1 MAAIGGVCFAVA
13 RLSPPQTQFRSPPLR
28 RWTAIDAQRK
38 LSATRATTTTAVGV
52 AVTQE
57 YNPNTNNVNGEN
69 AVIAD
74 TVDEDDQQVKRSLR
88 DYFELAKLFVRS
100 SDGTEAGPPRWFSP
114 LESGSRMQNH
124 PLLLYLPGI
133 DGLGLGL
140 VLQHQKLG
148 KMFDVWCL
156 HIPVKDRT
164 PFQELVLLVE
174 DTVRSENRRSPGRPI
189 YLVGES
195 IGGCLALAVAARNPD
210 IDLVLILAN
219 PATSYGKSQLQFLL
233 PLLEVVPGDNSL
245 INIPYPLSQMT
256 GESLSLVLSSVKNG
270 FEWQATLERLFRIL
284 ASYHPTFLLQV
295 LADILPRDT
304 LLWKLRMMK
313 SAGLYVNSRLHA
325 VKAQMLVLARCW
337 KGSIL
342 PNLEEAERI
351 RGALPKQ
358 EIRVLKNTGK
368 MPKCEIRKLT
378 ESGHFPFLARGRRK
392 VAGLSS
398 RRSEEAAAVASDG
411 RRKVVGCC
419 VVAFEDDVD
428 LVTIIKGTSLYRRA
442 KFHDHVSDFIPPT
455 KFEFG
460 KVAESFRWLNIASGP
475 VMFTTL
481 ENGEI
486 VRGLAGIPTE
496 GPVVFVGYHMLLG
509 LEIYPLVIKFM
520 EERNILVRGLAHP
533 MVFSKLQEDDLDL
546 SMFDSYRI
554 MGAVP
559 VSASNFYKLLSSR
572 SHVLLYPGGMRE
584 ALHKKG
590 EEYQLFWPER
600 SEFVRMAA
608 RFGAKIIPFGVV
620 GEDDIFQVVLDSED
634 QMKIPYLRDTIEKR
648 TKQIQLRTDMEG
660 EVANQLAYLPGLLP
674 KPPGRFYY
682 LFGKPIYTEGMKQEL
697 RDREKAHELY
707 LQVKSEVENCI
718 SYVKE
723 KREKDPYRSLAART
737 LYQAMHGSMND
748 VPTFEL

>member
-13 RLSPPQTQFRSPPLR
+13 GLSPPQTQSFSSPPLR
-28 RWTAIDAQRK
+28 RSTVVAMDAQRK
-38 LSATRATTTTAVGV
+38 PSATRATTTTTVGM
-52 AVTQE
+52 AVTHE
-57 YNPNTNNVNGEN
+57 HNPDTNNVNAEN

-74 TVDEDDQQVKRSLR
+74 TVVEDDQRVKRSLR
-88 DYFELAKLFVRS
+88 DYFELVKFFVRS
-100 SDGTEAGPPRWFSP
+100 SGGTGTGPPRWFSP
-114 LESGSRMQNH
+114 LESGSRMQNR

-140 VLQHQKLG
+140 ILQHQKLG
-148 KMFDVWCL
+148 KMFDIWCL

-164 PFQELVLLVE
+164 PFQELVMLVE

-195 IGGCLALAVAARNPD
+195 VGGCLALGVAARNPD

-219 PATSYGKSQLQFLL
+219 PATSYGKSQLQLLL
-233 PLLEVVPGDNSL
+233 PLLEVIPADNSL
-245 INIPYPLSQMT
+245 INIPYTLCQMT
-256 GESLSLVLSSVKNG
+256 GESSNLVLSSVKNG
-270 FEWQATLERLFRIL
+270 FEWQATLERFFPNLGKLSSHI
-284 ASYHPTFLLQV
+284 SV

-304 LLWKLRMMK
+304 LLWKMQLMK

-325 VKAQMLVLARCW
+325 VKAQMLVLASGRDPL
-337 KGSIL
+337 L

-378 ESGHFPFLARGRRK
+378 ESGHFPF
-392 VAGLSS
+392 
-398 RRSEEAAAVASDG
+398 
-411 RRKVVGCC
+411 
-419 VVAFEDDVD
+419 FEDDVD
-428 LVTIIKGTSLYRRA
+428 LVTIIKATSFYRRA
-442 KFHDHVSDFIPPT
+442 RFHDYVFDYMPPT
-455 KFEFG
+455 KVEFR
-460 KVAESFRWLNIASGP
+460 KATELFRWVDMTAGS
-475 VMFTTL
+475 VMLSTL

-509 LEIYPLVIKFM
+509 LDIYPLVVNFM
-520 EERNILVRGLAHP
+520 KERNILVRGLAHP
-533 MVFSKLQEDDLDL
+533 MFFAKLQEDDLDL
-546 SMFDSYRI
+546 SMFDSFRI
-554 MGAVP
+554 LGAVP
-559 VSASNFYKLLSSR
+559 VSPSNLYKLLSSR
-572 SHVLLYPGGMRE
+572 SHFLLYPGGIRE

-608 RFGAKIIPFGVV
+608 RFGAKIIPFGAV
-620 GEDDIFQVVLDSED
+620 GEDDIFQVVLDGED

-674 KPPGRFYY
+674 KPPGR
-682 LFGKPIYTEGMKQEL
+682 MKQEL

-737 LYQAMHGSMND
+737 LYQAMHGSMDD

>member
-114 LESGSRMQNH
+114 LESGSRLQNH

-233 PLLEVVPGDNSL
+233 PLLEVVPADNSL

-256 GESLSLVLSSVKNG
+256 GESLSLVYRVSRMGLNG
-270 FEWQATLERLFRIL
+270 KQHW
-284 ASYHPTFLLQV
+284 SV

-304 LLWKLRMMK
+304 LLWKLRMMNQL
-313 SAGLYVNSRLHA
+313 AILIHVC
-325 VKAQMLVLARCW
+325 MLSKLRVSLASGRDP
-337 KGSIL
+337 IL

-368 MPKCEIRKLT
+368 MP
-378 ESGHFPFLARGRRK
+378 S
-392 VAGLSS
+392 
-398 RRSEEAAAVASDG
+398 
-411 RRKVVGCC
+411 
-419 VVAFEDDVD
+419 
-428 LVTIIKGTSLYRRA
+428 
-442 KFHDHVSDFIPPT
+442 
-455 KFEFG
+455 
-460 KVAESFRWLNIASGP
+460 
-475 VMFTTL
+475 
-481 ENGEI
+481 
-486 VRGLAGIPTE
+486 VR
-496 GPVVFVGYHMLLG
+496 FVNSQN
-509 LEIYPLVIKFM
+509 LVIF
-520 EERNILVRGLAHP
+520 R
-533 MVFSKLQEDDLDL
+533 
-546 SMFDSYRI
+546 
-554 MGAVP
+554 
-559 VSASNFYKLLSSR
+559 
-572 SHVLLYPGGMRE
+572 
-584 ALHKKG
+584 
-590 EEYQLFWPER
+590 FWK
-600 SEFVRMAA
+600 M
-608 RFGAKIIPFGVV
+608 
-620 GEDDIFQVVLDSED
+620 
-634 QMKIPYLRDTIEKR
+634 
-648 TKQIQLRTDMEG
+648 
-660 EVANQLAYLPGLLP
+660 
-674 KPPGRFYY
+674 
-682 LFGKPIYTEGMKQEL
+682 
-697 RDREKAHELY
+697 
-707 LQVKSEVENCI
+707 
-718 SYVKE
+718 
-723 KREKDPYRSLAART
+723 T
-737 LYQAMHGSMND
+737 LI
-748 VPTFEL
+748 